1 MPTRAPRASR
11 RAFLRLAAAG
21 SGALAAALLGAC
33 GGQAPTDP
41 LALPTLDPSLPTPPP
56 LRATSRPEAAAPTA
70 RPPATAA
77 AEKTT
82 IVLGHWDGLL
92 RPVLAGFEREHPGV
106 EVRFIPAD
114 FDTYHRG
121 LRSALTSGEGAPDV
135 AAVGANW
142 LGTLVARGGL
152 LDLAA
157 PPFDGA
163 RMAGDM
169 VPGAWQMAYVDGR
182 QIALPWGVHPAA
194 MWYRADL
201 LADVGVE
208 DDPAVLQGRV
218 QSWDDL
224 LVLAREIT
232 TAKAERRLFFDARDV
247 FYTAVAQ
254 EPYGWLDGVKVLIE
268 ERGRRPAQL
277 ASRVREEE
285 LDAALVSGNAALA
298 VKNGELAGFFGD
310 IGVLPFLTRDLA
322 DTSGAWRVLL
332 PPGGP
337 AIFGVTYLALP
348 EQSEHQELAWELATY
363 LAGPTAQNAYL
374 KAGGAIPAHMPA
386 WADPLYDAPV
396 AFLGGQTLYRP
407 LAERARAMPAG
418 TLSEHHRDADDIVG
432 TELSLV
438 VERAKDPVQA
448 MRDAE
453 AAMIR
458 KFEGLVA

>member
-11 RAFLRLAAAG
+11 RAFLRLAAG
-21 SGALAAALLGAC
+21 GALALGGALMAAC
-33 GGQAPTDP
+33 GAQATSDP
-41 LALPTLDPSLPTPPP
+41 LALPTLDPAQPTSPP
-56 LRATSRPEAAAPTA
+56 LRATPAPEAAAPTA

-77 AEKTT
+77 TEKTT
-82 IVLGHWDGLL
+82 LVLGHWDGQL

-106 EVRFIPAD
+106 EVRFIPAF
-114 FDTYHRG
+114 FDEYHQG
-121 LRSALTSGEGAPDV
+121 LRSALTQGKGAPDV

-152 LDLAA
+152 LDLTA

-163 RMAGDM
+163 RLAEEM
-169 VPGAWQMAYVDGR
+169 VPGAWQMANVDGK
-182 QIALPWGVHPAA
+182 QVALPWGVNPAA
-194 MWYRADL
+194 LWYRADL

-208 DDPAVLQGRV
+208 DDPEVLQRRV

-224 LVLAREIT
+224 LELAREVT
-232 TAKAERRLFFDARDV
+232 KGKAERRLFYDARDV

-254 EPYGWLDGVKVLIE
+254 APFGWLDGVKVLIE
-268 ERGRRPAQL
+268 ERGTRPAQL
-277 ASRVREEE
+277 ASRTREEE
-285 LDAALVSGNAALA
+285 LDAALVSGNVGLA
-298 VKNGELAGFFGD
+298 VKNGELAGFFSD
-310 IGVLPFLTRDLA
+310 IGVLPFLTQDLA

-332 PPGGP
+332 PPGAP
-337 AIFGVTYLALP
+337 AMFGVSYLAVT

-363 LAGPTAQNAYL
+363 LAGPAAQNAYL
-374 KAGGAIPAHMPA
+374 KAGGPIPAHMPA

-407 LAERARAMPAG
+407 LAESARAMPAG
-418 TLSEHHRDADDIVG
+418 TLSEYHRDANDVVD

-438 VERAKDPVQA
+438 VERAKDSVQA

-453 AAMIR
+453 AAVIR